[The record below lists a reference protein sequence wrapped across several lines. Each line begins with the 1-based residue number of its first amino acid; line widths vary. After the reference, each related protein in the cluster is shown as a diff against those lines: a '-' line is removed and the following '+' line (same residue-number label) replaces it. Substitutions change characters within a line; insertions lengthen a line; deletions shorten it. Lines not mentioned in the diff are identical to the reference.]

1 MKKTLSHR
9 QALPFWVSLSAIL
22 AGWLFC
28 TQNGLVNGLF
38 LPSFPDLFKA
48 FYNLFTKQG
57 FLHDIAISTW
67 RVWYSFLLSFIVA
80 VPLALW
86 MSESKLVFR
95 VISPYIDFIR
105 YLPVPALIPLSILFL
120 GIDESA
126 KIALL
131 FIGTFFQFILMLLD
145 DLKEIPRE
153 YYDLAYT
160 LHYTRWQTLAMKVGA
175 ILPQIYD
182 NSRISI
188 GICWTYLVI
197 AELVASESGIG
208 HMIKEAQ
215 RFSKTPDVYAGIISI
230 GIIGFI
236 TDYTFK
242 RFYPVIFKYKQ
253 LTNGN

>member
-1 MKKTLSHR
+1 MKHQNKLNV
-9 QALPFWVSLSAIL
+9 PFLISLAIL
-22 AGWLFC
+22 GCCWYLSTSGGFIAK
-28 TQNGLVNGLF
+28 LF
-38 LPSFPDLFKA
+38 LPSFNDLLSSFGTLFKEKDFA
-48 FYNLFTKQG
+48 W
-57 FLHDIAISTW
+57 DIAISTW
-67 RVWYSFLLSFIVA
+67 RIWLSFLLSFAIA
-80 VPLALW
+80 VPLALA
-86 MSESKLVFR
+86 MSESRLLYSV
-95 VISPYIDFIR
+95 VSPYIDFIR

-131 FIGTFFQFILMLLD
+131 FIGTFFQFILMILD

-160 LHYTRWQTLAMKVGA
+160 LQFNKLQLLTMKLKA
-175 ILPQIYD
+175 ILPQLFD

-215 RFSKTPDVYAGIISI
+215 RFSKTPDIYAGIVTI
-230 GIIGFI
+230 GLVGFL

-242 RFYPVIFKYKQ
+242 RAYPRLFRYK
-253 LTNGN
+253 NGESGV

>member
-1 MKKTLSHR
+1 MKATNHNI
-9 QALPFWVSLSAIL
+9 PFWISLGAIGCCWYL
-22 AGWLFC
+22 LTSSGFIDK
-28 TQNGLVNGLF
+28 LF
-38 LPSFPDLFKA
+38 LPSFGALFNSFVALFKEKEFA
-48 FYNLFTKQG
+48 W
-57 FLHDIAISTW
+57 DIAISTW
-67 RVWYSFLLSFIVA
+67 RVWFSFLLSFVIA
-80 VPLALW
+80 VPLALA
-86 MSESKLVFR
+86 MSESKLLHN

-131 FIGTFFQFILMLLD
+131 FVGTFFQFILMILD

-160 LHYTRWQTLAMKVGA
+160 LQFSKFQILSMKVKA
-175 ILPQIYD
+175 ILPQLYD

-197 AELVASESGIG
+197 AELVASENGIG
-208 HMIKEAQ
+208 HMLKEAQ
-215 RFSKTPDVYAGIISI
+215 RFSQTPDIYAGIITI

-236 TDYTFK
+236 TDYAFK
-242 RFYPVIFKYKQ
+242 KGYSIFFKYK
-253 LTNGN
+253 NEENIN